1 MRHKARNRLT
11 EGPVTKTLITLA
23 LPMMVGIIGMVMFN
37 LVDTYFVGRLGKL
50 HLAAMSF
57 TFPVV
62 MVLQSIALGLG
73 IGASAVIARAI
84 GEGDHHKVQRLT
96 TDSLMLSLI
105 IVVVFVVIGLA
116 TIEPLFR
123 LLGAGEELLPLI
135 KSYMRIWYIGVAFVV
150 IPMVGNSAIRA
161 TGDTVTPS
169 IIMLI
174 AIAVNLGLDPL
185 LIFGIGPFPRLELAG
200 AAIATVIARA
210 TTLTIS
216 LLVLYFREKMIVL
229 KMPSLKEGIDSW
241 KKILYVALPA
251 GGTNIII
258 PLTIGVITR
267 FVSAYGPAAVAG
279 FGVGSRIEMFAL
291 TPIYALASVLIPF
304 VGQNWGAG
312 KTGRVR
318 QGIRRSWTFSILW
331 GALFFIIILFAARPI
346 AGIFNR
352 DPEVTS
358 SIRIYLLV
366 VSISYGMQ
374 GIFMLS
380 SAAFNALNKPLN
392 AAFLALVRMFALYL
406 PLALF
411 GSYLM
416 GLKGLFAGASI
427 ANLVTGGLAFWW
439 LYSLNNRSGKLKSMT
454 N

>member
-1 MRHKARNRLT
+1 
-11 EGPVTKTLITLA
+11 
-23 LPMMVGIIGMVMFN
+23 MMVGIIGMVMFN

-84 GEGDHHKVQRLT
+84 GEGDHHRVQRLT
-96 TDSLMLSLI
+96 TDSLMLSFI

-210 TTLTIS
+210 TTMTIS

-241 KKILYVALPA
+241 KKILYIALPA
-251 GGTNIII
+251 GGTR
-258 PLTIGVITR
+258 LDGR
-267 FVSAYGPAAVAG
+267 LRPA
-279 FGVGSRIEMFAL
+279 
-291 TPIYALASVLIPF
+291 
-304 VGQNWGAG
+304 
-312 KTGRVR
+312 K
-318 QGIRRSWTFSILW
+318 
-331 GALFFIIILFAARPI
+331 
-346 AGIFNR
+346 
-352 DPEVTS
+352 
-358 SIRIYLLV
+358 
-366 VSISYGMQ
+366 
-374 GIFMLS
+374 
-380 SAAFNALNKPLN
+380 
-392 AAFLALVRMFALYL
+392 L
-406 PLALF
+406 PSC
-411 GSYLM
+411 G
-416 GLKGLFAGASI
+416 
-427 ANLVTGGLAFWW
+427 
-439 LYSLNNRSGKLKSMT
+439 
-454 N
+454 